1 MTSSQP
7 QSHNKIAHL
16 KEQKHYKLIVTAV
29 DIFKLLELQYG
40 RQPNLP
46 QFAVRFFYYFPCK
59 NYNTIYTKNPIFGY
73 YISVIPSFLAYVTP
87 FVLGVDFDNNEVC
100 EAEEAGTGPDEC
112 EGIGNIYDKY
122 DIINM
127 I

>member
-16 KEQKHYKLIVTAV
+16 KEQKHYKPIVTAV
-29 DIFKLLELQYG
+29 DIFKLFQLQYG

-46 QFAVRFFYYFPCK
+46 QFAVRVFFIISHVK
-59 NYNTIYTKNPIFGY
+59 TI
-73 YISVIPSFLAYVTP
+73 IPFIQKSDFWILHFSYSIFLAYVTP

-100 EAEEAGTGPDEC
+100 ETEAAGTGPDEC
-112 EGIGNIYDKY
+112 EGIGNIYDK
-122 DIINM
+122 
-127 I
+127 

>member
-59 NYNTIYTKNPIFGY
+59 NYNTIKIA
-73 YISVIPSFLAYVTP
+73 IQKIRFL
-87 FVLGVDFDNNEVC
+87 
-100 EAEEAGTGPDEC
+100 
-112 EGIGNIYDKY
+112 
-122 DIINM
+122 DITFQLFHLF
-127 I
+127 